1 MDSKSY
7 FMGGL
12 SLKPMPKIV
21 TKNET
26 NKSTN
31 RQNRSLDSKHSK
43 NSSQNTLNKSLIAS
57 NPQPPPPAQQQQ
69 QQQTNSILC
78 GNSLN
83 QNLSTGR
90 SQSPLPFKNR
100 LQLIGHTENLLKH
113 RTQKSVSLLQ
123 KSPIG
128 SPGKMQSL
136 LPKRSILNTMNS
148 NLIANQYNS
157 SNLLINSLMKTTTN
171 VSTNS
176 LINQQEKTAAS
187 SSEKLVDDK
196 MIRVIKLCVTKLEF
210 SSPLF
215 KRIATKMSFLYI
227 KPQYEHIRNY
237 ERFCGTSNKAVL
249 KQVMNR
255 GHTLKYKPSG
265 NRSRMLRSNEIVDG
279 KVMISWQRSA
289 YVHVYTFNRR
299 QRLRRY
305 RQISMDLGFEHR
317 TLQIMYGLKKVTLNR
332 ILECPCCKKRINPN
346 LHYCVVSRK
355 TISNKRLRSS
365 AKTTS
370 LLKRAVPKIKFN
382 DSVQTSDYVSNESD
396 NSLDLGIQYG
406 RERRSLLED
415 SKINLQKLSPAN
427 GEQASPRRC
436 PTLLLDSSNYK
447 TNQNSISNVVVKR
460 MDSKELNKKMNS
472 MQRSRQQQQQPPLQ
486 SPTDRL
492 QIRKVDS
499 LPARSLIKC
508 RVIDQHNFM
517 VSSLENSIK
526 IVFK

>member
-21 TKNET
+21 TKSDG
-26 NKSTN
+26 NKATRPN
-31 RQNRSLDSKHSK
+31 KSLDSKPSK
-43 NSSQNTLNKSLIAS
+43 NSSQNTLNKSLIS
-57 NPQPPPPAQQQQ
+57 SPPPAS
-69 QQQTNSILC
+69 NSILS

-83 QNLSTGR
+83 LSGSR
-90 SQSPLPFKNR
+90 NHGHLASHKSR
-100 LQLIGHTENLLKH
+100 LQLIRHTENLLKH
-113 RTQKSVSLLQ
+113 RSQKSVSLLQ

-171 VSTNS
+171 VCTNS
-176 LINQQEKTAAS
+176 LINQQEKTACS
-187 SSEKLVDDK
+187 SSAPATKLVDDK

-215 KRIATKMSFLYI
+215 RRIATKMSFLYI
-227 KPQYEHIRNY
+227 RPQYEHVRNY

-317 TLQIMYGLKKVTLNR
+317 QLQIMYGLKKVTLNR

-355 TISNKRLRSS
+355 TTSVHSKRLRSA

-370 LLKRAVPKIKFN
+370 LLKRNVPRIKFN

-396 NSLDLGIQYG
+396 NSLDLAISQSYG

-415 SKINLQKLSPAN
+415 SSKINLQKLSPVD
-427 GEQASPRRC
+427 GESPSRRC

-447 TNQNSISNVVVKR
+447 TNQNSISNIVVKR
-460 MDSKELNKKMNS
+460 MDSKELTKKMNS
-472 MQRSRQQQQQPPLQ
+472 MQRSRQTHEA
-486 SPTDRL
+486 SGDRL

-499 LPARSLIKC
+499 MPARSLFKC
-508 RVIDQHNFM
+508 RVIDQHNFA
-517 VSSLENSIK
+517 VSSLENSIR

>member
-1 MDSKSY
+1 
-7 FMGGL
+7 MGGL

-21 TKNET
+21 TKSDGSKSANRP
-26 NKSTN
+26 NK
-31 RQNRSLDSKHSK
+31 SLDSKPSK

-57 NPQPPPPAQQQQ
+57 SPPPPP
-69 QQQTNSILC
+69 TSSILS

-83 QNLSTGR
+83 LSSSRTP
-90 SQSPLPFKNR
+90 SHLAAYKSR
-100 LQLIGHTENLLKH
+100 LQLIRHTENLLKH

-123 KSPIG
+123 KSPAG

-171 VSTNS
+171 VCTNS
-176 LINQQEKTAAS
+176 LINQQEKAAACS
-187 SSEKLVDDK
+187 SSTPEPKLVDDK

-215 KRIATKMSFLYI
+215 RRIATKMSFLYI
-227 KPQYEHIRNY
+227 KPQYEHVRNY

-317 TLQIMYGLKKVTLNR
+317 QLQIMYGLKKVTLNR

-346 LHYCVVSRK
+346 LHYCVVSRR
-355 TISNKRLRSS
+355 TTSTHSKRLRSS

-370 LLKRAVPKIKFN
+370 LLKRSVPRIKFN

-396 NSLDLGIQYG
+396 NSLDLATSHSYG

-415 SKINLQKLSPAN
+415 SSKINLQKLSPVDGQTAP
-427 GEQASPRRC
+427 SRRC

-447 TNQNSISNVVVKR
+447 TNQNSISNIVVKR

-472 MQRSRQQQQQPPLQ
+472 MQRSLQ
-486 SPTDRL
+486 SHDTPAERL

-499 LPARSLIKC
+499 LQARSLFKC
-508 RVIDQHNFM
+508 RVIDQHNFA
-517 VSSLENSIK
+517 VSSLENSIS

>member
-1 MDSKSY
+1 MS
-7 FMGGL
+7 GL

-21 TKNET
+21 TKNDI
-26 NKSTN
+26 NKSAN
-31 RQNRSLDSKHSK
+31 RQNKSLDLKHPK
-43 NSSQNTLNKSLIAS
+43 NSSQNTHNKSLIAS
-57 NPQPPPPAQQQQ
+57 DSPP
-69 QQQTNSILC
+69 QQQTSSVLS

-83 QNLSTGR
+83 LSSSR
-90 SQSPLPFKNR
+90 NQSHLAFKNR
-100 LQLIGHTENLLKH
+100 LQLIRHTENLLKH

-187 SSEKLVDDK
+187 ESKLVDDK

-215 KRIATKMSFLYI
+215 RRIATKMSFLYI
-227 KPQYEHIRNY
+227 RPQYEHIRNY

-355 TISNKRLRSS
+355 TTSTKRLRSS

-370 LLKRAVPKIKFN
+370 LLKRTVPRIKFN

-396 NSLDLGIQYG
+396 NSLDLGIGQSYG
-406 RERRSLLED
+406 RDRRSLLED
-415 SKINLQKLSPAN
+415 SSKINLQKLSTAN
-427 GEQASPRRC
+427 GEPPRRC

-460 MDSKELNKKMNS
+460 MDAKELNKKMNS
-472 MQRSRQQQQQPPLQ
+472 MQRSKQQGE
-486 SPTDRL
+486 RL

-508 RVIDQHNFM
+508 RVIDQHNFA